1 MTTAAAMPQVRVR
14 NLVKKF
20 RTRRGE
26 VVALDN
32 VSLDVGQSERV
43 VLLGPSGCGKTTLL
57 RCVAGLEQPD
67 AGEIEIGG
75 RIVFSSDKGIFVP
88 PEARGVSMMF
98 QSYALWPHMT
108 VADNVA
114 FPLRQRRSRGTA
126 ADRGIAE
133 RVGEVLSMAACDGL
147 QARYPAQLSGGQ
159 QQRIALARAV
169 VANDPVVLFDEP
181 LSNVDA
187 KVREQ
192 LRLELVTLQRKLG
205 FAWLYVTHDQT
216 EATAVAHRIAVF
228 RSGRIVQVGSPHDI
242 YEQPRSIYV
251 AEFVGA
257 SNELQGSV
265 RSARDG
271 LVEVDSDIGPL
282 QVRDGGV
289 PATGAVR
296 LMFRPEQIQV
306 RPASL
311 AEPGAPNSFAGRVEA
326 TLFLGNCTEYA
337 VQVGAHRLV
346 ARSLLPAGVE
356 VDDAVVVGIAP
367 DHIRLFAAEA
377 EAAR

>member
-1 MTTAAAMPQVRVR
+1 MEQGTAAAPQVRIR

-26 VVALDN
+26 VVALDQ
-32 VSLDVGQSERV
+32 VSLDIGRSERV

-67 AGEIEIGG
+67 EGEIEIDG
-75 RIVFSSDKGIFVP
+75 RLVFSSGKGVFVP

-108 VADNVA
+108 VARNVG
-114 FPLRQRRSRGTA
+114 FPLHNRPGAKDARSINQRV
-126 ADRGIAE
+126 D
-133 RVGEVLSMAACDGL
+133 EVLAMAACSGL

-159 QQRIALARAV
+159 QQRVALARAV
-169 VANDPVVLFDEP
+169 VAKDPLVLFDEP

-187 KVREQ
+187 QVREQ
-192 LRLELVTLQRKLG
+192 LRLELVTLQQKLG

-228 RSGRIVQVGSPHDI
+228 RAGRIVQVGSPTEV
-242 YEQPRSIYV
+242 YSEPNSIYV

-257 SNELQGSV
+257 SNELGGRV
-265 RSARDG
+265 RAASG
-271 LVEVDSDIGPL
+271 NLLEIDSDIGPL
-282 QVRDGGV
+282 QARASGSL
-289 PATGAVR
+289 PAGEVK
-296 LMFRPEQIQV
+296 LMFRPEQIQLE
-306 RPASL
+306 RRQESHA
-311 AEPGAPNSFAGRVEA
+311 GRPNSFSGRVEA

-337 VQVGAHRLV
+337 VQVGQRRIV
-346 ARSLLPAGVE
+346 ARSMIPAGVQ
-356 VDDAVVVGIAP
+356 DDDTVTVSVAP
-367 DHIRLFAAEA
+367 EHVRVFAANA
-377 EAAR
+377 GGGA

>member
-1 MTTAAAMPQVRVR
+1 MEQATTAAPQVRIR

-32 VSLDVGQSERV
+32 VSLDIARSERV

-67 AGEIEIGG
+67 EGEIEIDGKL
-75 RIVFSSDKGIFVP
+75 VFSSRKGIFVP

-114 FPLRQRRSRGTA
+114 FPLHNRPGPKNARSIR
-126 ADRGIAE
+126 E
-133 RVGEVLSMAACDGL
+133 RVDEVLNMAACNGL

-159 QQRIALARAV
+159 QQRVALARAV

-187 KVREQ
+187 QVREQ
-192 LRLELVTLQRKLG
+192 LRLELVTLQHKLG

-228 RSGRIVQVGSPHDI
+228 RSGRIVQVGSPNEV
-242 YEQPRSIYV
+242 YSSPNSIYV

-257 SNELQGSV
+257 SNEVEGQV
-265 RSARDG
+265 RATRGD
-271 LVEVDSDIGPL
+271 LLDIDSDIGPL
-282 QVRDGGV
+282 QVRASGGL
-289 PATGAVR
+289 PAGAVK
-296 LMFRPEQIQV
+296 LMFRPEQIRIERRREGEGV
-306 RPASL
+306 V
-311 AEPGAPNSFAGRVEA
+311 PNSFSGRVEA

-337 VQVGAHRLV
+337 VQVGQRRLI
-346 ARSLLPAGVE
+346 ARSMMPAGVGE
-356 VDDAVVVGIAP
+356 DDAVTVSVAP
-367 DHIRLFAAEA
+367 DHVRVFSAAAGEA
-377 EAAR
+377 R

>member
-1 MTTAAAMPQVRVR
+1 MSMQEATTATPQVRIR

-20 RTRRGE
+20 STRRGE
-26 VVALDN
+26 VVALDH
-32 VSLDVGQSERV
+32 VSLDIGRSERV

-67 AGEIEIGG
+67 EGEIEIDGKL
-75 RIVFSSDKGIFVP
+75 VFSSSQGIFVP

-114 FPLRQRRSRGTA
+114 FPLHNLPGPKNARSIRA
-126 ADRGIAE
+126 
-133 RVGEVLSMAACDGL
+133 RVDEVLAMAACSGL
-147 QARYPAQLSGGQ
+147 QGRYPAQLSGGQ
-159 QQRIALARAV
+159 QQRVALARAV

-187 KVREQ
+187 QVREQ
-192 LRLELVTLQRKLG
+192 LRLELVTLQHKLG

-228 RSGRIVQVGSPHDI
+228 RSGRIVQVGSPNEV
-242 YEQPRSIYV
+242 YSSPNSIYV

-257 SNELQGSV
+257 SNEVAGQV
-265 RSARDG
+265 RAAHGD
-271 LVEVDSDIGPL
+271 LLEIDSDLGPL
-282 QVRDGGV
+282 QVRASGSL
-289 PATGAVR
+289 PTGQVK
-296 LMFRPEQIQV
+296 LMFRPEQIHIEP
-306 RPASL
+306 RLASQ
-311 AEPGAPNSFAGRVEA
+311 GIRPNSFSGRVEA

-337 VQVGAHRLV
+337 VQVGPRRII
-346 ARSLLPAGVE
+346 ARSMLPTGVRE
-356 VDDAVVVGIAP
+356 DDAVTVSVAP
-367 DHIRLFAAEA
+367 DHVRVFSAAAGEA
-377 EAAR
+377 